1 MAQIVLDVVPAAT
14 HEVTVAQTT
23 VCNRPVFAGTLAA
36 VHVSPPSAE
45 ITMAPCPCP
54 VVVAV
59 TPVARQGPPATH
71 VREPASCSPAGSF
84 PPRCQVRP
92 KSFECAD
99 QIVVPSVAMTVQSMA
114 RGHSAPLITVAP
126 AGMATT
132 LQLDPASCV
141 VSAMPAEA
149 EPLRPT
155 AMQSRALGHEIAVRA
170 GAEVRCRGCATHV
183 RPPAKVASITVAGEG
198 GGDEDGVELE
208 VGEDVI
214 VLAVP
219 GPGVPTAQ
227 QRSAPAHDTASS

>member
-1 MAQIVLDVVPAAT
+1 MVLIVLDVVPAAM

-23 VCNRPVFAGTLAA
+23 LCNRPVFAGTLAA
-36 VHVSPPSAE
+36 VHVAPPSAE
-45 ITMAPCPCP
+45 ITMTPCPCP
-54 VVVAV
+54 AVVAV
-59 TPVARQGPPATH
+59 TPVTRQEPPVTH
-71 VREPASCSPAGSF
+71 VREAASCSPAGRF

-99 QIVVPSVAMTVQSMA
+99 QNVVPSVAMTVQSTA
-114 RGHSAPLITVAP
+114 LAHSTPLITVAP

-132 LQLDPASCV
+132 LQLDPASWV
-141 VSAMPAEA
+141 VSTMPAEA

-183 RPPAKVASITVAGEG
+183 CPPSTVASITVAGEG
-198 GGDEDGVELE
+198 GGDEDGVELD

-214 VLAVP
+214 VLALP